1 MEDFE
6 GRPDSPAK
14 SMQDWLPEG
23 WQDIS
28 KKGNTPPTDN
38 TRWNLTW
45 QVTTNDFVSM
55 HNPSGPACAYDGN
68 AFAYIIAD
76 VAYGNH
82 TDLDEQDEWLI
93 TPATVATGED
103 WLYLKLMYNPGWT
116 VYNRENNSFD
126 GLNTSLQVYASTD
139 DGANWTLIL
148 GPCGRRDKTEIHRR

>member
-1 MEDFE
+1 MFPASENQRHNQIMIKAISCAFALALTFGSASAAIPVTAPQRPIKANDFQARKGIKTETRHKAPAGSQNTWMEDFE

-55 HNPSGPACAYDGN
+55 HNPSGPACIRWQR
-68 AFAYIIAD
+68 FCL
-76 VAYGNH
+76 H
-82 TDLDEQDEWLI
+82 
-93 TPATVATGED
+93 
-103 WLYLKLMYNPGWT
+103 
-116 VYNRENNSFD
+116 NSR
-126 GLNTSLQVYASTD
+126 
-139 DGANWTLIL
+139 
-148 GPCGRRDKTEIHRR
+148 CGIRQSYRP